1 MPRLQSTWTMLL
13 FCSNLT
19 KIRLLNRQ
27 VKVWE
32 KKKVYPAF
40 LNEEKK
46 KARILYFLYAKNI
59 TPRFSLNFS
68 FIITM
73 SSLQKKCETYVRQ
86 QKNMKVGI
94 DVIVDNRI
102 FS

>member
-32 KKKVYPAF
+32 KSKFILLF
-40 LNEEKK
+40 LMKKK